1 MHCFRRYRTFRALRF
16 EPAGRARVRVVFVRS
31 AFGCSFVRLFRSDF
45 DSTSNLVTVKLNSS
59 RGDPKSTRATRQT
72 DSLTHIMAALCKKHN
87 INDAQYR
94 DMKALIA
101 DSQMPPRTKLRKV
114 NELGDEMQLRYVVTA
129 PAEVFCTH
137 VQNRGG
143 ALIDWYQGQDNLN
156 SICTAGADLNLLVDA
171 TAFEIAPIGK
181 SRDEVLD
188 ANRKLAANS
197 LGALPDVHGME
208 RYAMVATSHV
218 QGTIKAAKA
227 GCTSPFENMC
237 TNGKLDPRKI
247 TDSDEVMATIFDKG
261 YPVHVWRHVA
271 EELFPEL
278 PGVLE
283 AILNSTNAIAK
294 PKNEI
299 QCFTETVL
307 RHRQGA
313 SLESIQQ
320 KLMACNCICKGY
332 LGQITSVAKTIVDA
346 NETIDE
352 LLPLGTRFGET
363 KKLGEEFW
371 CALNKTKFWG
381 GKNRAK
387 VLLLGIAAN
396 YVSPKVKDGIAK
408 MLLPSDFQGL
418 GRQAHADHLDDV
430 EDSFTEAKSAIGIV
444 KKDNPKAAFATLGA
458 LDDALM
464 RFGIHL
470 VLMYIR
476 KVEVEGSTVSLKSGT
491 CKANFVDTV
500 KGLDGLKFPSP
511 WKPFGW
517 ERIEK
522 PTKKGSKSATAVLQP
537 VDGANDILTEM
548 KVTVGSIVHSHFDPE
563 TNFYRVV
570 QFNNEDVTLERVLKH
585 ATMPK
590 QKLEVSVDAF
600 HEQWKKVDGNG
611 PQIVVMGSETKTAV
625 GGFVTSER
633 ELKAFLTIQKFEKKN
648 ATVYSKL
655 IAYSTN
661 PHEVFAVQNVAAGAL
676 VFSPLTSI
684 RSFVDP
690 DPKMTSHL
698 QKVVVD
704 GSAMTARM
712 HRPSATDKPGDSAYV
727 PFWWCI
733 NVGFGGPCTP
743 NLEVVAKCIDGV
755 EFVTLENEIPIEAF
769 VPLRFAYQK
778 SAKATTLMV
787 KSCKVTAQTPKATS
801 APPTNTA
808 GGSNKRK
815 RIISKAPDDDAED
828 ID

>member
-1 MHCFRRYRTFRALRF
+1 
-16 EPAGRARVRVVFVRS
+16 
-31 AFGCSFVRLFRSDF
+31 
-45 DSTSNLVTVKLNSS
+45 
-59 RGDPKSTRATRQT
+59 
-72 DSLTHIMAALCKKHN
+72 MAALCKKYN
-87 INDAQYR
+87 INESHYR
-94 DMKALIA
+94 DMKELIT
-101 DSQMPPRTKLRKV
+101 DSNVPPRTKLRKV
-114 NELGDEMQLRYVVTA
+114 NELGDTMQLRYVVTA
-129 PAEVFCTH
+129 PAEVFLTH

-171 TAFEIAPIGK
+171 TAFEIAPNGK
-181 SRDEVLD
+181 SRDEALD

-197 LGALPDVHGME
+197 LGALPDVNGME

-227 GCTSPFENMC
+227 GCTSPFENIC

-247 TDSDEVMATIFDKG
+247 TDSDEVMATIFEKG

-313 SLESIQQ
+313 PLESIQQ
-320 KLMACNCICKGY
+320 KLMACNCACKGY
-332 LGQITSVAKTIVDA
+332 LGKITSVAKTIVDA
-346 NETIDE
+346 NETVDE
-352 LLPLGTRFGET
+352 LLPLGARFGET

-371 CALNKTKFWG
+371 CALDKTKFWG
-381 GKNRAK
+381 GKHRAK
-387 VLLLGIAAN
+387 VLLLSIAAN
-396 YVSPKVKDGIAK
+396 YVSPKCKDGVAK
-408 MLLPSDFQGL
+408 MLLPGDLSGL
-418 GRQAHADHLDDV
+418 SRQAHVEHLDDV
-430 EDSFTEAKSAIGIV
+430 EDSFKEAKSALAIV

-476 KVEVEGSTVSLKSGT
+476 KAEVEGSTVSLKSGT

-500 KGLDGLKFPSP
+500 KGLDGLKFQNP
-511 WKPFGW
+511 WKPYGW
-517 ERIEK
+517 ERTEK
-522 PTKKGSKSATAVLQP
+522 PAKKGSKSATAVLQP
-537 VDGANDILTEM
+537 VDGANDVLTEM
-548 KVTVGSIVHSHFDPE
+548 KVTVGSIMRSPYDPE

-570 QFNNEDVTLERVLKH
+570 QFNNEEVTVERVLKH
-585 ATMPK
+585 AAMPK

-625 GGFVTSER
+625 GGFETSER
-633 ELKAFLTIQKFEKKN
+633 ELKAFLTIQKSEKEN

-655 IAYSTN
+655 IAYCTD
-661 PHEVFAVQNVAAGAL
+661 PHEVFAVEKVAAGAL

-690 DPKMTSHL
+690 DPKMTSNL

-712 HRPSATDKPGDSAYV
+712 HRPSATDKPGDSVYV
-727 PFWWCI
+727 PFWWCM
-733 NVGFGGPCTP
+733 NVGFSGPCIP

-755 EFVTLENEIPIEAF
+755 EFVTLQNVAPVEPF
-769 VPLRFAYQK
+769 VPLRFGCMKNK
-778 SAKATTLMV
+778 SKQPLIV

-801 APPTNTA
+801 APP
-808 GGSNKRK
+808 GGSNKR
-815 RIISKAPDDDAED
+815 RRLTSKAPDADED
-828 ID
+828 VEDVD